1 MRTGSLRTA
10 AIAVL
15 FGACLW
21 SHSVIAITFN
31 YVGNAY
37 TTFNPNPPSPDLGT
51 SITGSVTFDFLG
63 TPPDANYL
71 IDGPCLLVGG
81 CVTGHVTGV
90 SLHSGSFNASAN
102 PTGFVTIT
110 GGVVSNWKIIA
121 DGSCGIFCGFAIKTD
136 SFFDLTDNIV
146 VLGQFDSRFA
156 LNDSN
161 PGTWTTGVETVPLP
175 AALPLFATGLG
186 ALGLLGWRRKKKAAA
201 LAV

>member
-1 MRTGSLRTA
+1 MRTGSLRVA

-15 FGACLW
+15 LGVCLW
-21 SHSVIAITFN
+21 SHSVTAITFN

-37 TTFNPNPPSPDLGT
+37 TTFNPNPPSPDIGT

-90 SLHSGSFNASAN
+90 SLHSGSFNASSN

-110 GGVVSNWKIIA
+110 GGVVSNWRILA
-121 DGSCGIFCGFAIKTD
+121 DASCGLFCDVVIKTD
-136 SFFDLTDNIV
+136 SFFDLTDSILV
-146 VLGQFDSRFA
+146 ATQFDFRVAS
-156 LNDSN
+156 NDLN
-161 PGTWTTGVETVPLP
+161 PGAWTTGVEVVPLP
-175 AALPLFATGLG
+175 AALPLFATGIG
-186 ALGLLGWRRKKKAAA
+186 ALAVLGWRRKRQQAA
-201 LAV
+201 